1 MRVIIGIV
9 GMAVLFGIYTMLRPR
24 ASACTGQCHGCTGDG
39 ACEANG
45 AKR

>member
-1 MRVIIGIV
+1 MRIVIGIV

-24 ASACTGQCHGCTGDG
+24 QGACTGQCQGCTGDR
-39 ACEANG
+39 ACENAG